1 MQLSLRDQCT
11 SYKVLRLPATAYTTW
26 HRLMR
31 KICWATFRSTVYL
44 AAESW
49 PNDTKS
55 MLNSTAHFSALNLSS
70 VVRVDLSIAG
80 CNRFS
85 PVCSVRAT
93 ATDRSLT
100 LRGPRR
106 CHLQATSSLQHRTV
120 CASTSAAY
128 GRAHV
133 GSMNPNPLRR
143 QIRLSSMQTQ
153 QTAAAQHEEVK
164 TLRAHQQ
171 GAGAAEAILPQA
183 KVALHPFLTC
193 ASEQPARE
201 QVDYSRGQRPLQVRF
216 LHCLCVPKSNREG
229 LPCQPAIVNALLSIK
244 CDW

>member
-133 GSMNPNPLRR
+133 GSLNPNPLRR

-153 QTAAAQHEEVK
+153 QTAAAQQEEVK

-171 GAGAAEAILPQA
+171 GAGAAEAILPKA
-183 KVALHPFLTC
+183 EVTLHPFLTC
-193 ASEQPARE
+193 ASEQPVRG
-201 QVDYSRGQRPLQVRF
+201 QVDYSRGQRPLQV
-216 LHCLCVPKSNREG
+216 
-229 LPCQPAIVNALLSIK
+229 LLSTVFVYPSQIR
-244 CDW
+244 DAYPASQML